1 MEPGLF
7 MIYNPWHEV
16 PFTSSSL
23 KSDLSPTMELT
34 STINRRFKSMF
45 SGPRGRDLRE
55 YLTAYLLLAPALI
68 LIFTFGIF
76 PVGFA
81 LYVSLHKWLIIRDE
95 FRGLANYVAAMD
107 NLAYIGL
114 FALGLASLAGSFLL
128 LRRIRK
134 DAKEQE
140 LKPWLLS
147 LPASLHAAAILAFVR
162 WIYFQIPEFL
172 DIATKMRGLERTRD
186 LFTGLLREAFFAE
199 SSYWAWQQ
207 FIWVFLLSLLAG
219 GLALY
224 FLRIKENS
232 NFQLRFAMAWLSIAV
247 GIGLLWFTYQ
257 SVSSAYAAAFANGE
271 DPGIWPQIVTVGSGV
286 ILLIFA
292 WRMWRSAE
300 HQDSNWSFVLRIL
313 GATGLIVGAV
323 LLIVEIPTIVA
334 SGDKDM
340 WDGIK
345 VTVFFSLGTVP
356 VQLSIA
362 LFLSVLLFQRLKGSE
377 VFRIIYFLPYVTPA
391 VASATVFRV
400 MFSERPQSPA
410 NTVLSWLGIQSQ
422 AWLREPDGMF
432 TKLANALGATNYP
445 HSLIPDWFSADL
457 TNLLADWMAGPSQ
470 ALLVVIMLSV
480 WTFVGYNTVIY
491 LAGLANIPG
500 ELTEAAEIDGASK
513 WDVFRHITFPL
524 LSPTTYFLSLIAVMG
539 TFKAFNTIWVMRLG
553 QALGTID
560 TFSVVIFEEFFSKAR
575 YGYASALAFVLFGII
590 LGLTYINNKTQ
601 GSRVFYG

>member
-1 MEPGLF
+1 
-7 MIYNPWHEV
+7 
-16 PFTSSSL
+16 
-23 KSDLSPTMELT
+23 MELT
-34 STINRRFKSMF
+34 STLNRRVSSLF
-45 SGPRGRDLRE
+45 SGRRGRDLRE

-81 LYVSLHKWLIIRDE
+81 LYVSLHKWLLVRDE
-95 FRGLANYVAAMD
+95 FRGLINYVSALD

-114 FALGLASLAGSFLL
+114 FAVGLGALAGSFLL
-128 LRRIRK
+128 LKNIWTRAQ
-134 DAKEQE
+134 DEQD
-140 LKPWLLS
+140 KPWLLA
-147 LPASLHAAAILAFVR
+147 LPALLHAAAMLAFIR

-172 DIATKMRGLERTRD
+172 DIANKMRGLERTRE
-186 LFTGLLREAFFAE
+186 LFVGLLRDAFFAE

-207 FIWVFLLSLLAG
+207 FAWLFLLSVLAG

-224 FLRIKENS
+224 FLRIKDNS
-232 NFQLRFAMAWLSIAV
+232 NLQFRFTTAWLSLVV

-257 SVSSAYAAAFANGE
+257 SVSAAYAAAFASGE
-271 DPGIWPQIVTVGSGV
+271 DPGIWPQLITVSSGV
-286 ILLIFA
+286 LLLVLA
-292 WRMWRSAE
+292 WRLWRSAE
-300 HQDSNWSFVLRIL
+300 HQESNGSFLLRIL

-340 WDGIK
+340 WEGLR
-345 VTVFFSLGTVP
+345 VTVFFSMGTVP

-377 VFRIIYFLPYVTPA
+377 MFRIIYFLPYVTPA
-391 VASATVFRV
+391 VASATVFRL
-400 MFSERPQSPA
+400 MFSERTQSPA
-410 NTVLSWLGIQSQ
+410 NTVLGWLGIQPQ
-422 AWLREPDGMF
+422 AWLRESDGIF
-432 TKLANALGATNYP
+432 TQWANALGAAEYP
-445 HSLIPDWFSADL
+445 FSLIPDWFSADL
-457 TNLLADWMAGPSQ
+457 TTLLADWMAGPSQ

-480 WTFVGYNTVIY
+480 WMFVGYNTVIY
-491 LAGLANIPG
+491 LAGLANIPT

-575 YGYASALAFVLFGII
+575 YGYASALAFILFGII
-590 LGLTYINNKTQ
+590 LVLTYVNNRIQ